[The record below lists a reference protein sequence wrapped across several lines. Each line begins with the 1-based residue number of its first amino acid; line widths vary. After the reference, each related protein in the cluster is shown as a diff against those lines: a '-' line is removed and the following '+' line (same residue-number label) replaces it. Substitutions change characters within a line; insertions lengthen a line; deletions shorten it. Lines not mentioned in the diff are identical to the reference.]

1 MVDQTLFMIAAQP
14 GRASL
19 IDQLPDRGHAGL
31 NFRSTIDEI
40 TAKNQLIVGWQN
52 GQELQQRLITAM
64 NIPNHPVMRL
74 RSVNPLLMRHIKI
87 LATL

>member
-19 IDQLPDRGHAGL
+19 MDLLPDHGHAGL
-31 NFRSTIDEI
+31 NSGSTIDEI
-40 TAKNQLIVGWQN
+40 TAKNQVIVVWQH

-64 NIPNHPVMRL
+64 NIANHPVMLL